1 MCGLNATVPMPV
13 LLIGPCLS
21 LSLAFGLL
29 GTAEKEQ
36 PHDRALK
43 VLLHDVSL
51 WEQKFSSHP
60 VSPNY
65 KVKIIPFYSLLNR
78 TAPGKQKQ
86 TLVIALCPWSP

>member
-1 MCGLNATVPMPV
+1 MCGLNTTVPM

-21 LSLAFGLL
+21 PSLALGLL

-36 PHDRALK
+36 PHYMALEE
-43 VLLHDVSL
+43 LLHDVSL
-51 WEQKFSSHP
+51 WEEKFSSHP
-60 VSPNY
+60 VNPNY